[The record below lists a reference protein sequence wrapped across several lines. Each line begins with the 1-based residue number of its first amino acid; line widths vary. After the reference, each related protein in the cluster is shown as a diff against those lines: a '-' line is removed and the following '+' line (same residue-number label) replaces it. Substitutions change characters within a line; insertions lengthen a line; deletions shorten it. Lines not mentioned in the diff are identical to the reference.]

1 MNALNEFE
9 VGLLHSLHNAIQ
21 CPLLDSFFSFITRF
35 GDGGVFFI
43 ALAVVLLFFKKT
55 RRAGITMGISLLL
68 GLLICN
74 MTIKPIAARIRPYDF
89 DTSIVLIIPPESEFS
104 FPSGHTVAS
113 FEGALSVLF
122 YHKESGIC
130 LLVLAALI
138 AFSRLY
144 LMVHY
149 PLDVLAG
156 VVIAVCI
163 AFAAKY
169 IAKKLIEKCRIPA

>member
-9 VGLLHSLHNAIQ
+9 VGLLHSMHNAIE
-21 CPLLDSFFSFITRF
+21 CPFLDGFFKIITRF
-35 GDGGVFFI
+35 GDGGMFFI

-68 GLLICN
+68 GLLLCN

-122 YHKESGIC
+122 YHKKAGIC
-130 LLVLAALI
+130 MLVLAVLI

-149 PLDVLAG
+149 PVDVLAG
-156 VVIAVCI
+156 VILAVCI
-163 AFAAKY
+163 AFAAK
-169 IAKKLIEKCRIPA
+169 KLTKVLIEKSKIHA